1 MEKKQNLFIFA
12 VVVILVITL
21 IGFFKPYLGKL
32 PSFESVPIIT
42 HLHFIAFFCWF
53 VVLIWQPILIRQK
66 KFETHRKVGRLTY
79 FLVPILVVTIIGIVY
94 HQLSFFVP
102 GESNESVY
110 INMLGGSLS
119 GTSFVIYYILAMVN
133 AKNTRWHV
141 AFIIASSLVL
151 LNPGLSRMVALL
163 SDKQTGLLAMI
174 ITPFI
179 TLLIILLYEKFKLKK
194 NIFKSPYALIF
205 LLFMMELYVF
215 ASVADSQFWRSF
227 VENLAENY

>member
-1 MEKKQNLFIFA
+1 MKTQSTYFIFGI
-12 VVVILVITL
+12 VVVILISL
-21 IGFFKPYLGKL
+21 IGFYKPYFGKF
-32 PSFESVPIIT
+32 PSFESVPLVT
-42 HLHFIAFFCWF
+42 HLHLVAFLGWF

-119 GTSFVIYYILAMVN
+119 GTSFVLYYTIAMIC
-133 AKNTRWHV
+133 AKNTRFHV

-151 LNPGLSRMVALL
+151 LNPGLSRMVALI
-163 SDKQTGLLAMI
+163 SDKETGLLAMI
-174 ITPFI
+174 TTPFI
-179 TLLIILLYEKFKLKK
+179 VLFFILIYEKFRNKE
-194 NIFKSPYALIF
+194 NILKSPYALIF
-205 LLFMMELYVF
+205 LLFMFELYVF
-215 ASVADSQFWRSF
+215 ASVADSDFWRDF
-227 VENLAENY
+227 IQNLAASY